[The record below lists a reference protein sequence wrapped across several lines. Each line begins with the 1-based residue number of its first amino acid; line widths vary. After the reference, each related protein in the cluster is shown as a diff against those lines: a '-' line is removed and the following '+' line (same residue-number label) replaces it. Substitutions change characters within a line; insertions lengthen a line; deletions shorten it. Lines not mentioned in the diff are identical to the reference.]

1 MDSLIERLTNDVAR
15 HGGGRS
21 GRRYRE
27 VVDRA
32 AAAEV
37 DPSRRLT
44 RAVAV
49 NLHHLMAYKDEYEV
63 ADLIVDGGGD
73 AEADEIGD
81 GRGVRYRMLHPPV
94 LAAMGVSRKL
104 RLGPGWMPVFRLL
117 RRPKFLRGT
126 PFDPCGHT
134 EMRRLERRAI
144 AVYLD
149 VVDTL
154 LARVT
159 DEAENYDDL
168 VELAEVPSGVRG
180 YESLKLERLA
190 EMFRRFDSV
199 A

>member
-1 MDSLIERLTNDVAR
+1 
-15 HGGGRS
+15 
-21 GRRYRE
+21 
-27 VVDRA
+27 
-32 AAAEV
+32 
-37 DPSRRLT
+37 
-44 RAVAV
+44 
-49 NLHHLMAYKDEYEV
+49 
-63 ADLIVDGGGD
+63 
-73 AEADEIGD
+73 
-81 GRGVRYRMLHPPV
+81 
-94 LAAMGVSRKL
+94 
-104 RLGPGWMPVFRLL
+104 
-117 RRPKFLRGT
+117 
-126 PFDPCGHT
+126 
-134 EMRRLERRAI
+134 MRRLERRAI

>member
-1 MDSLIERLTNDVAR
+1 M
-15 HGGGRS
+15 
-21 GRRYRE
+21 
-27 VVDRA
+27 VDRVA
-32 AAAEV
+32 GAEV

-73 AEADEIGD
+73 VEVDEIGD

-104 RLGPGWMPVFRLL
+104 RLGPGWMAVFRLL
-117 RRPKFLRGT
+117 RRLKFLRGT
-126 PFDPCGHT
+126 PFDPFGHT

-149 VVDTL
+149 VVDSL

-159 DEAENYDDL
+159 DEVGNYDHL